1 MKQGAQA
8 RQIVELLGLDGL
20 ERCQGKNV
28 GVVEDRLEV
37 LLHQAGHQLR
47 TDDIVDLLE
56 LANVT
61 FSLHQIQQDL
71 HLLWKGYTWLLLQKR
86 QQEVHG
92 VLR

>member
-1 MKQGAQA
+1 
-8 RQIVELLGLDGL
+8 
-20 ERCQGKNV
+20 
-28 GVVEDRLEV
+28 
-37 LLHQAGHQLR
+37 LR

-56 LANVT
+56 LANIT

-92 VLR
+92 VLW